1 MSGSWDRRRAARR
14 ADIVSVAT
22 GIVLEHGLDALTMPR
37 LAETMGVAVG
47 GLYRYFPS
55 KDRLL
60 LAMQL
65 ESIDRFSAVLDE
77 ALVGAGGDPEAR
89 IRALPRAFI
98 GFVQAEPARYRLL
111 EALISSPQVLFDD
124 QAMGETEERLGP
136 MLAKCAGVLE
146 AGVEAGLLAPGDAW
160 SRLHLMWAALQGVV
174 LFRKQDFRRP
184 ETARVAALVQLLE
197 DTLVAGWSR

>member
-14 ADIVSVAT
+14 ADIVLTAT
-22 GIVLEHGLDALTMPR
+22 GIVVEHGLDALTMPR
-37 LAETMGVAVG
+37 LAEAMGVAVG

-65 ESIDRFSAVLDE
+65 ESIDRFAAHVDE
-77 ALVGAGGDPEAR
+77 ALEAAGDAEAR
-89 IRALPRAFI
+89 VRALPRAFL
-98 GFVQAEPARYRLL
+98 GFVEAEPARYRLL
-111 EALISSPQVLFDD
+111 EALIAEPKVLFDD
-124 QAMGETEERLGP
+124 QAMVETQERLEP
-136 MLAKCAGVLE
+136 MLARCAGVLDE
-146 AGVEAGLLAPGDAW
+146 AVTAGVLSPGDGW
-160 SRLHLMWAALQGVV
+160 SRLYLLWAALQGVV

-184 ETARVAALVQLLE
+184 ESARVANMVRLLE